1 LKNIPLK
8 IFPYISGF
16 LGSAV
21 AVYLGSR
28 ALAFGVLVA
37 LFDNMK
43 RFKKMIWL
51 ISLFMCFST
60 VTLAQQNLKIDY
72 LSKLILVNMKT
83 HVDDDYWEKAT
94 VFSINIGVN
103 KSGIVDTVIFSNEQD
118 KEVNHLFDIKKIR
131 KGLMGNS
138 KDFIQ
143 NKNTYLVLLV
153 FFVQGEQYFLGI
165 KNGQQLI
172 DNWGAIY
179 DKAVLLKDNG
189 RPQIFLP
196 PKVISSRSRS
206 IKESIAYPSNTNF

>member
-8 IFPYISGF
+8 IFPYISGV
-16 LGSAV
+16 LGSAL

>member
-1 LKNIPLK
+1 
-8 IFPYISGF
+8 
-16 LGSAV
+16 
-21 AVYLGSR
+21 
-28 ALAFGVLVA
+28 
-37 LFDNMK
+37 MK
-43 RFKKMIWL
+43 TLKKMIWL

-118 KEVNHLFDIKKIR
+118 KEVNHLFDINKIR

-143 NKNTYLVLLV
+143 NKTPIW
-153 FFVQGEQYFLGI
+153 F
-165 KNGQQLI
+165 
-172 DNWGAIY
+172 
-179 DKAVLLKDNG
+179 
-189 RPQIFLP
+189 
-196 PKVISSRSRS
+196 
-206 IKESIAYPSNTNF
+206 

>member
-1 LKNIPLK
+1 
-8 IFPYISGF
+8 
-16 LGSAV
+16 
-21 AVYLGSR
+21 
-28 ALAFGVLVA
+28 
-37 LFDNMK
+37 MK
-43 RFKKMIWL
+43 TFKKMIWL
-51 ISLFMCFST
+51 ISLFACFGT
-60 VTLAQQNLKIDY
+60 AAMAQQNLKIDY

-138 KDFIQ
+138 KGFIQ